1 MPTLFQESVAVQFRA
16 RAYILAVEWLYHT
29 GIEVTVLPDGREIFY
44 NMSTSHLE
52 ELTGFF
58 RLLGIL
64 KPPVGM
70 FPAGDLGNFVNSD
83 IVEDVE
89 GAKRKVTQMLQEGS
103 APPFE
108 QMLVSV
114 VSMAQHLFVSV
125 GEGEGIEF
133 DTYSQENP
141 HAPIFTRLEV
151 LGYCFKEEGDYIWT
165 DQMMPI
171 IEASYNG
178 GWPAS

>member
-1 MPTLFQESVAVQFRA
+1 MSDLRTET
-16 RAYILAVEWLYHT
+16 YILAVEWLYHT
-29 GIEVTVLPDGREIFY
+29 GIEITVLPDGRELFY
-44 NMSTSHLE
+44 NQSTSHLE
-52 ELTGFF
+52 ELTEFF

-64 KPPVGM
+64 KPPEGL
-70 FPAGDLGNFVNSD
+70 FPPGDLGNYVYSD

-89 GAKRKVTQMLQEGS
+89 GAKQIVAQKLQEEN

-114 VSMAQHLFVSV
+114 VSMAQHLFIPV
-125 GEGEGIEF
+125 GESEGIEF
-133 DTYSQENP
+133 DDHPQAHFHT
-141 HAPIFTRLEV
+141 PIFTRLEA

-165 DQMMPI
+165 DRMSPI

-178 GWPAS
+178 GRPAN